1 MNKRGSY
8 IGGHSV
14 IRDPARSARL
24 ARRLRKTKQAE
35 KRRERDRKRLAADMA
50 AYERAQSVLIKGHSG
65 PKIGSLDG
73 EAKLDGSDKHCDET
87 KKPG

>member
-1 MNKRGSY
+1 MSKRGSY

-14 IRDPARSARL
+14 IRDPARSALL

-35 KRRERDRKRLAADMA
+35 KRRVA

-65 PKIGSLDG
+65 AKIGSLDG

-87 KKPG
+87 KKPD

>member
-1 MNKRGSY
+1 MSKRGSY

-35 KRRERDRKRLAADMA
+35 KRRERDRERLAADMA

-65 PKIGSLDG
+65 SKIGPLDG
-73 EAKLDGSDKHCDET
+73 QAKLDDSDKR
-87 KKPG
+87 P